1 MSESPSNIVEGFEP
15 KIVSLMCNWC
25 SYTAADSAGIAR
37 MQSPSN
43 VLPVRVMCSARVSAE
58 LILKAFMSG
67 ADGVIVLGCHI
78 GDCHYDSGNHR
89 TAKRIPLLRKL
100 LIYMG
105 IEPDRL
111 RLDWVSAAE
120 SPQFARVTTKFVEDV
135 RALGPLSAPLRVE
148 EPVGADR
155 PGVMEGGVP

>member
-1 MSESPSNIVEGFEP
+1 MSESPSNTIEEFEP
-15 KIVSLMCNWC
+15 KVVAFLCNWC
-25 SYTAADSAGIAR
+25 SYAAADSAGVAR
-37 MQSPSN
+37 IPSPPN

-89 TAKRIPLLRKL
+89 TVKRIPLLHKL

-105 IEPDRL
+105 VEPDRL
-111 RLDWVSAAE
+111 RLKWVSAAE
-120 SPQFARVTTKFVEDV
+120 SPQFAQVTTEFVKDV
-135 RALGPLSAPLRVE
+135 RPLGPLSAPLR
-148 EPVGADR
+148 
-155 PGVMEGGVP
+155 MEGGAP

>member
-1 MSESPSNIVEGFEP
+1 MSKSSSNAIEEFEP
-15 KIVSLMCNWC
+15 KVVAFMCNWC
-25 SYTAADSAGIAR
+25 SYAAADSAGVAR
-37 MQSPSN
+37 IPSPPN

-89 TAKRIPLLRKL
+89 TVKRIPLLHKL

-105 IEPDRL
+105 VEPDRL
-111 RLDWVSAAE
+111 RLKWVSAAE
-120 SPQFARVTTKFVEDV
+120 SPQFAQVTNEFVEDV
-135 RALGPLSAPLRVE
+135 RALGPLSAPLR
-148 EPVGADR
+148 
-155 PGVMEGGVP
+155 MEGGAP